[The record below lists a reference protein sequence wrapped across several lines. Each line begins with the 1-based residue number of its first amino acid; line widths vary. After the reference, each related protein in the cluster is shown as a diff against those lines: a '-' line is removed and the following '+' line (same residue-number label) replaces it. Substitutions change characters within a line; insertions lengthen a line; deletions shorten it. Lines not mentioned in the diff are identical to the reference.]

1 MTVMNGMNEFDLNLL
16 RVFDAVWRHGRLRLA
31 SEELELSQPAL
42 SHSLKRLRQGI
53 GDPLFVKAPTG
64 MQPTARAVQLAP
76 VVQSILANVRE
87 HVLTTPGFDPT
98 SVCRRFTIAMTDV
111 GEMIL
116 LPKLLRLLMSKAPA
130 IGICTVSMQ
139 PRDLAAAF
147 QKGQVDLAIGYF
159 PDMSGL
165 DILQQR
171 LFSVGFVCVVRAGHP
186 AVHEWLTQEQFRN
199 LPHAVVKTEARSQE
213 IVEQYLKQHGI
224 RRRELLRSPHFS
236 SFPMVIASTNLVVTV
251 PAPIGELF
259 RQIAD
264 LQILQPPFPI
274 PSIDVKQYW
283 HRYQQSDPG
292 NRWLRSIVADLFRE

>member
-1 MTVMNGMNEFDLNLL
+1 MDNFDLNLL

-42 SHSLKRLRQGI
+42 SHSLKRLRERI
-53 GDPLFVKAPTG
+53 GDPLFVKVPTG

-87 HVLTTPGFDPT
+87 HVLATPGFDPT
-98 SVCRRFTIAMTDV
+98 SARRSFTIAMTDV
-111 GEMIL
+111 GETTL
-116 LPKLLRLLMSKAPA
+116 LPKLLGRLMSNASA
-130 IGICTVSMQ
+130 VDICTVSMPPQ
-139 PRDLAAAF
+139 DLVAAF

-171 LFSVGFVCVVRAGHP
+171 LFSDGFVCVVRAGHP
-186 AVHEWLTQEQFRN
+186 EVHKRLTQKQFRN
-199 LPHAVVKTEARSQE
+199 LPHAVVKTEGRSQE

-224 RRRELLRSPHFS
+224 RRRELLRSPHFLS
-236 SFPMVIASTNLVVTV
+236 IPMVIASTDLVVTV

-264 LQILQPPFPI
+264 LQVLQPPFPI
-274 PSIDVKQYW
+274 PFIDVKQYW

-292 NRWLRSIVADLFRE
+292 NRWLRSIVVDLFSE